1 MSKFAGAGGLG
12 CDSVGQVGR
21 RKRQENTTNGWR
33 DKSGSLRFRK
43 PLLSHGFSRAGRSG
57 RVPRLI
63 LSPTISTVFPA
74 LSTGS
79 LAIGQLRGQP

>member
-1 MSKFAGAGGLG
+1 MNKFASARGFAH
-12 CDSVGQVGR
+12 DSVGLVGKW
-21 RKRQENTTNGWR
+21 KRQEKTTNGWR

-57 RVPRLI
+57 RVPRPMI
-63 LSPTISTVFPA
+63 SPTISTVFPA

-79 LAIGQLRGQP
+79 LAGDRR